1 MQKHFPEEPACYGSI
16 RLTEAASRLCKI
28 ICEKYPENDAY
39 RALLGCI
46 DADKGKAL
54 TEPEGFAKMLEKASE
69 MLGGLSLTKAPEI
82 PEITGISGAFS
93 ENKADI

>member
-1 MQKHFPEEPACYGSI
+1 MNNPEFELLVYLITSAKALPEEPACYGSI

-39 RALLGCI
+39 RALL
-46 DADKGKAL
+46 A
-54 TEPEGFAKMLEKASE
+54 
-69 MLGGLSLTKAPEI
+69 LTKALEI

>member
-1 MQKHFPEEPACYGSI
+1 MNNPEFELLVYLITSAKALPEEPACYGSI

-28 ICEKYPENDAY
+28 ICEKYPENDA
-39 RALLGCI
+39 
-46 DADKGKAL
+46 
-54 TEPEGFAKMLEKASE
+54 
-69 MLGGLSLTKAPEI
+69 PEI

>member
-1 MQKHFPEEPACYGSI
+1 MNNPEFELLVYLITSAKALPEEPACYGSI

-54 TEPEGFAKMLEKASE
+54 TERKVSPKCWKKHLRCLWTVFNKS
-69 MLGGLSLTKAPEI
+69 
-82 PEITGISGAFS
+82 SGNS
-93 ENKADI
+93 

>member
-1 MQKHFPEEPACYGSI
+1 MNNPEFELLVYLITSAKALPEEPASYGSI

-28 ICEKYPENDAY
+28 ICEKYTENDAY
-39 RALLGCI
+39 RALLACI

-69 MLGGLSLTKAPEI
+69 MLVDCL
-82 PEITGISGAFS
+82 
-93 ENKADI
+93 